1 MMMNKLMLALVLMAA
16 LLLLPSP
23 ALAAITCTG
32 TDSTKS
38 IAVGEQGDITVSC
51 SGIGESQTVTVSAAG
66 YSGSCLEAKDTIP
79 FQLTQSSPS
88 VQITW
93 EATSMACENNADDR
107 TITWSF
113 SATGESISSQ
123 NTIVTITSPLSVT
136 AAFLNAPYSVT
147 AGSSVTVSLEVSTG
161 ATVDISDV
169 DADLSGSSSAIYGL
183 GKLADWE
190 DNTIYS
196 SGSQKT
202 IQKSWTFNAPSA
214 TGSYSV
220 SVVVTSQNAGGDTAS
235 TTLVVT
241 SGGGGDDG
249 ETPGGGS
256 PGGSGGT
263 PSASAKATKQWQNMN
278 ADEDA
283 TMEINN
289 SNIGF
294 TKLRI
299 RVRNQVESV
308 TMEVESLGSRPSDVT
323 APSGNAYQYVNVTP
337 TGLNDSSIE
346 SATITFRVTKE
357 WVTQNQIDVSTMSLE
372 RWQNNAWE
380 SLTTRAAG
388 ADSEHYSFEAD
399 TPGFS
404 YFVITGQ
411 QLAEQPDVCNNDGFC
426 DAGEDNDNCPN
437 DCEPGE
443 VGGCAAGA
451 KQCVGMVLQECVGG
465 EWTDLET
472 CGIGCMQGACLEPIE
487 IDTNTLIIIV
497 VIVVAAVVI
506 VVVVRMRKKK
516 PSGPPKSAEIPVIS
530 KPEGI
535 SESSS
540 SE

>member
-1 MMMNKLMLALVLMAA
+1 MMKKITLALALVTA
-16 LLLLPSP
+16 LLLIPSP
-23 ALAAITCTG
+23 ALATITCTG

-51 SGIGESQTVTVSAAG
+51 SGIGSSQTVTVTATG
-66 YSGSCLEAKDTIP
+66 YSGSCLSSIDGDE

-88 VQITW
+88 SQRTY
-93 EATSMACENNADDR
+93 EATSMACENNANDR

-136 AAFLNAPYSVT
+136 ASFLNAPYSVT

-169 DADLSGSSSAIYGL
+169 DADMSGSSSSVYGS
-183 GKLADWE
+183 GKITDWE

-202 IQKSWTFNAPSA
+202 IQKSWTFTAPTS
-214 TGSYSV
+214 TGSYSL
-220 SVVVTSQNAGGDTAS
+220 SAVVTSQNAGGDTAS
-235 TTLVVT
+235 STIVVT
-241 SGGGGDDG
+241 SSGNGDDG
-249 ETPGGGS
+249 DSPGGGS
-256 PGGSGGT
+256 PGSSGGT
-263 PSASAKATKQWQNMN
+263 PAASAKATKQWENMN
-278 ADEDA
+278 AGEDS

-299 RVRNQVESV
+299 RVRNQVQSV
-308 TMEVESLGSRPSDVT
+308 TMEVESLGEKPSDVS

-337 TGLNDSSIE
+337 TGLSDSDID

-357 WVTQNQIDVSTMSLE
+357 WVTQNQIDISTMTLQ
-372 RWQNNAWE
+372 RWHNNAWE

-388 ADSEHYSFEAD
+388 SDTEYYSFEAD
-399 TPGFS
+399 TSGFS

-411 QLAEQPDVCNNDGFC
+411 ASAGQQPDVCNNDGFC
-426 DAGEDNDNCPN
+426 DAGEDYDNCPS

-443 VGGCAAGA
+443 VGGCAAGSR
-451 KQCVGMVLQECVGG
+451 QCVGMVLQECIDG

-472 CGIGCMQGACLEPIE
+472 CEIGCMQGACLQPIE
-487 IDTNTLIIIV
+487 IDTNTLIIII
-497 VIVVAAVVI
+497 VIVVAAVI
-506 VVVVRMRKKK
+506 VVVAVRMKKKK
-516 PSGPPKSAEIPVIS
+516 PSGPPKETMPVIS
-530 KPEGI
+530 KPEGV
-535 SESSS
+535 SPTSS

>member
-1 MMMNKLMLALVLMAA
+1 MMNKLIIAFVLLAA
-16 LLLLPSP
+16 LLLFPSP
-23 ALAAITCTG
+23 VLATITCTG

-51 SGIGESQTVTVSAAG
+51 SGIGSSQTVTVTAAG
-66 YSGSCLEAKDTIP
+66 YSGSCLSSIDGDE

-88 VQITW
+88 SQRTY
-93 EATSMACENNADDR
+93 EATSMACENSADDR

-136 AAFLNAPYSVT
+136 ASFLNAPYSVT
-147 AGSSVTVSLEVSTG
+147 AGSSVTVSFEVSTG
-161 ATVDISDV
+161 ASVDISDV
-169 DADLSGSSSAIYGL
+169 DADLSGSSSAIYGS
-183 GKLADWE
+183 GKLTDWE

-202 IQKSWTFNAPSA
+202 IQKSWTFNAPST
-214 TGSYSV
+214 TGSYTV
-220 SVVVTSQNAGGDTAS
+220 SAVVTSQNAGGDTAS
-235 TTLVVT
+235 TSLVVT

-249 ETPGGGS
+249 DTPGGGS

-263 PSASAKATKQWQNMN
+263 PAASAKATKQWETMD
-278 ADEDA
+278 AGEDS

-289 SNIGF
+289 TNIGF
-294 TKLRI
+294 TRLRI
-299 RVRNQVESV
+299 RVRNHVQSV
-308 TMEVESLGSRPSDVT
+308 TMEVESLGEKPSGVT

-337 TGLNDSSIE
+337 TGLSDSDIE

-357 WVTQNQIDVSTMSLE
+357 WVTQNQIDVSTMALQ
-372 RWQNNAWE
+372 RWNNGWQ

-388 ADSEHYSFEAD
+388 ADSEYYSFEAD
-399 TPGFS
+399 TSGFS

-411 QLAEQPDVCNNDGFC
+411 ASAQPDVCNNDGFC
-426 DAGEDNDNCPN
+426 DAGEDHENCPD

-443 VGGCAAGA
+443 TGGCAEGSR
-451 KQCVGMVLQECVGG
+451 QCAGMVLQECVSG
-465 EWTDLET
+465 EWTDVET
-472 CGIGCMQGACLEPIE
+472 CEIGCMQGACLEPIE

-497 VIVVAAVVI
+497 VIVVAAVA
-506 VVVVRMRKKK
+506 VVVVLRMRKKK
-516 PSGPPKSAEIPVIS
+516 PTGPPKSAEIPVIS
-530 KPEGI
+530 KPEGV
-535 SESSS
+535 SETSS